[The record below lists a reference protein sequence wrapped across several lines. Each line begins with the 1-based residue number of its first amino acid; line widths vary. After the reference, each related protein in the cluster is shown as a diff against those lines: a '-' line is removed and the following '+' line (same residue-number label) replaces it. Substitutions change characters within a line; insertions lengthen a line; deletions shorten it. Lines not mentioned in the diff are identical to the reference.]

1 MPVELWYKRDWWESF
16 WWPIHKVSTTVILQT
31 VLVNWAYKFNLPKLS
46 IPKFNNFQPFYAFYL
61 PLNTP
66 KSVLIFFKHTYFIT
80 RHWSRWGCFLGLPWF
95 AKIPNSWS
103 RDKPLGGR
111 SSMPSNW
118 LQDIPSVVQAL
129 QVCARRVSEIPWDSP
144 WFTWRHDAMTPALKL
159 AMAGH
164 IKKNQSKS
172 FNILQ
177 MYATPYLYVY
187 GNGCGFV
194 CVPGPT
200 SYV

>member
-1 MPVELWYKRDWWESF
+1 MPSIYLSTLRSQFWYSSSTPISSHAIGQDGAVF
-16 WWPIHKVSTTVILQT
+16 WVCHG
-31 VLVNWAYKFNLPKLS
+31 LPKSPTVDPETSPLEAVLRCRPIGCKTS
-46 IPKFNNFQPFYAFYL
+46 L
-61 PLNTP
+61 PRCRLCRFAQG
-66 KSVLIFFKHTYFIT
+66 KS
-80 RHWSRWGCFLGLPWF
+80 
-95 AKIPNSWS
+95 
-103 RDKPLGGR
+103 
-111 SSMPSNW
+111 
-118 LQDIPSVVQAL
+118 
-129 QVCARRVSEIPWDSP
+129 RRFRGMDVG
-144 WFTWRHDAMTPALKL
+144 FTMIHHDAMTPALKL